1 VLAVRLKCELSRYQ
15 KPGQFPWLIRLD
27 CPTHRIKQAAT
38 GKGFE
43 QPGHG
48 AELLCRV
55 AQGRLIMGRDE
66 DDGPFDA
73 LFDQSLEELNA
84 GQAGEMNIEN
94 KAGGGLCD
102 ARLQEGLG
110 RGERPG
116 REAGGVQHSLQGAHH
131 TGIIF
136 DDDYLLLVCHW
147 IESDQWRPMPHV
159 RSGSIETDCI

>member
-1 VLAVRLKCELSRYQ
+1 MLRSYRVDSFACVSGLNRPIHGVE
-15 KPGQFPWLIRLD
+15 
-27 CPTHRIKQAAT
+27 QAST
-38 GKGFE
+38 RKRFE

-48 AELLCRV
+48 AELLCRD

-94 KAGGGLCD
+94 KAGGGRCD
-102 ARLQEGLG
+102 AGLQEGLG

-159 RSGSIETDCI
+159 RSGSIETDFI